1 MTPAVLLLILLIPFV
16 YRLYSPTHRHLP
28 AIPLARLTSLPL
40 HAICY
45 LGIEGRVL
53 RLYHLKY
60 NTKLLLVAPNSV
72 SVSDPAAVR
81 DIYITAGGFP
91 KDDRYRNFNLGPVV
105 SIFSAIDTEYRDKR
119 AKAVAPLFAPSRLRA
134 ASEKDGVIGSS
145 VAEFVDQFRAFKQAG
160 VKVDIVDLCARLSID
175 VVTGYLLGE
184 KYGGLSEHAHFP
196 VESRQRQEMKL
207 SANPFIMAI
216 VAFSRFS
223 LLPNW
228 VFKLLY
234 SLSTRLSK
242 NEEVVTSFV
251 KLDQFTN
258 RVMGNVARPPS
269 SAAKASKESAA
280 SFYQARLLQAG
291 ISPAEAAAQSKAIV
305 FAGADS
311 TAVML
316 ATILFHLVQNPNAR
330 GRLLEEIRASKENV
344 VAQDPQRL
352 PYLRA
357 VVKEGLRLG
366 MANPTR
372 LTRVVPAS
380 SSAAGF
386 NVDGVHVSP
395 RTVVGCAAYMLHHD
409 PDVFPEPFAFR
420 PGRWLQNEKEVHIGE
435 KSLDVANDGKGL
447 YRPEMDRSMVPF
459 GAGSRA
465 CIGKALAQQQ
475 LYEAVFALVDS
486 EVLEDGARTVQE
498 RIEMKEWFNGEIKWH
513 KLEVGPLHRH
523 LQHATL
529 PTSSAPAAMESDH
542 LGEDE

>member
-1 MTPAVLLLILLIPFV
+1 MV
-16 YRLYSPTHRHLP
+16 
-28 AIPLARLTSLPL
+28 
-40 HAICY
+40 
-45 LGIEGRVL
+45 
-53 RLYHLKY
+53 
-60 NTKLLLVAPNSV
+60 
-72 SVSDPAAVR
+72 
-81 DIYITAGGFP
+81 
-91 KDDRYRNFNLGPVV
+91 
-105 SIFSAIDTEYRDKR
+105 
-119 AKAVAPLFAPSRLRA
+119 
-134 ASEKDGVIGSS
+134 SEKDGVIGSS
-145 VAEFVDQFRAFKQAG
+145 VAGFVDQFRAFKQAG

-196 VESRQRQEMKL
+196 VESRERQEMKL

-228 VFKLLY
+228 VFKFLY

-269 SAAKASKESAA
+269 SAAKAREESAA
-280 SFYQARLLQAG
+280 SFYQARLLHAG
-291 ISPAEAAAQSKAIV
+291 ISPAEAAAQSKATF

-330 GRLLEEIRASKENV
+330 GRLLKEIRGSKENV
-344 VAQDPQRL
+344 VAQDPQSL

-386 NVDGVHVSP
+386 NVDGVHVSS

-435 KSLDVANDGKGL
+435 KSLDGANDGEGL

-459 GAGSRA
+459 GAGLRA
-465 CIGKALAQQQ
+465 CIDKALAQQQ

-486 EVLEDGARTVQE
+486 EVLEDGARTVQQ

-513 KLEVGPLHRH
+513 KLEVDWVRL
-523 LQHATL
+523 
-529 PTSSAPAAMESDH
+529 
-542 LGEDE
+542 